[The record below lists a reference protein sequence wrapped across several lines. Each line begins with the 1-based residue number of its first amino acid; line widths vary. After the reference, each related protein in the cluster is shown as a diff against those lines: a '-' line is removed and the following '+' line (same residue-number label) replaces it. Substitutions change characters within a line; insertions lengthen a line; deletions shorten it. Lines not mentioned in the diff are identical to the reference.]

1 MSNVARLYET
11 DYDAWLQGN
20 LELLRQSRFD
30 ELDVKHLIEEMED
43 MGRKERGE
51 LSSRMVILVA
61 HLLKWQFQ
69 PPHRSSSWRGSIAE
83 QRIKLVRR
91 LHLSPSLKPFL
102 PEAISDAYEDAV
114 ELAVDE
120 TGLEP
125 TVFPQTCPYTAEQ
138 LLDRAFWPDNLSET
152 GG

>member
-11 DYDAWLQGN
+11 DYDAWLRGN

-91 LHLSPSLKPFL
+91 LHLSPSLNPFL
-102 PEAISDAYEDAV
+102 PEAISDAYGDAV